1 MNFFFKCFFFFFL
14 SFFFWSQNSF
24 FLFKSYLNLKKDLIT
39 KKYLKNLRWS
49 FLSYNFDSARNWQI
63 SFQDPATLEMLDLI
77 QLHNQILVL
86 LFFILLLLVG
96 IFIESFFSNIV
107 NSYKYKIK
115 SLLFY
120 EVNRFNKLENN
131 ILKRNDSIFFDEFC
145 LLNKLQFT
153 QQLKPSFFSN
163 LLNFGVNWLISSFTE
178 INKNKQNLVNPNV
191 NSVYTKDILLEFLWS
206 VFPLVILLLLVGPS
220 LGLLYSSSL
229 TKISEPFK
237 PYMTL
242 KIVGAMWYWNYQ
254 YPSTTNT
261 LYDTNSFDSYL
272 VNNLTYKSKV
282 FDLYRNLTVDEVITL
297 PTFKYIRLLI
307 TSQDTIHSWAVP
319 SLAIKV
325 DACPGRL
332 NQVYLQVLR
341 EGFYFGQCS
350 ELCGLNHGLYII
362 ISINLFRF
370 IFFLT

>member
-1 MNFFFKCFFFFFL
+1 L
-14 SFFFWSQNSF
+14 
-24 FLFKSYLNLKKDLIT
+24 
-39 KKYLKNLRWS
+39 
-49 FLSYNFDSARNWQI
+49 
-63 SFQDPATLEMLDLI
+63 
-77 QLHNQILVL
+77 
-86 LFFILLLLVG
+86 
-96 IFIESFFSNIV
+96 
-107 NSYKYKIK
+107 
-115 SLLFY
+115 
-120 EVNRFNKLENN
+120 
-131 ILKRNDSIFFDEFC
+131 IFFDEFC
-145 LLNKLQFT
+145 LLTKLQTT
-153 QQLKPSFFSN
+153 QQFKPSFFSN
-163 LLNFGVNWLISSFTE
+163 LLNFGVNWLVSSFTE
-178 INKNKQNLVNPNV
+178 INKNNQNLENTNV
-191 NSVYTKDILLEFLWS
+191 NLVYTKDILLEFLWS
-206 VFPLVILLLLVGPS
+206 VFPLIILLLLVGPS

-332 NQVYLQVLR
+332 NQVYLQILR

-350 ELCGLNHGLYII
+350 ELCGLNHGFMPINIKSMHLYK
-362 ISINLFRF
+362 
-370 IFFLT
+370 IFQ